1 MKQIIDYYDNTQC
14 VVNTINISDKYYTDR
29 FYIIELLH
37 GGRYR
42 IFADCEGDAIDVL
55 IDYFCKYK
63 NKFKGYF
70 FTGDELAELT
80 EDDIQSY
87 IYGGNDCKYITFHY
101 HEIRLSEFFTC
112 DKKEKLI
119 IKLTKINR
127 DKGLLK

>member
-14 VVNTINISDKYYTDR
+14 VVNTININDKYYTDK

-37 GGRYR
+37 GSRYR
-42 IFADCEGDAIDVL
+42 IFADCEGVAIDIL

-70 FTGDELAELT
+70 FTGDELAELS

-87 IYGGNDCKYITFHY
+87 VYGGNDCKHITFHY
-101 HEIRLSEFFTC
+101 HEISLSEFFTC